1 MNQKILENL
10 EDFQNLKKWDNVIC
24 EFHRDIKVLNKSFR
38 TIEKTRIRTFNVA
51 LNKEDTKEIILNL
64 HSNIYFNYE
73 MFLNWESNLKEIILI
88 TN

>member
-24 EFHRDIKVLNKSFR
+24 EFHRDIRVLNKSFR